1 MGQLTG
7 MRRGSAPQRQTGIV
21 SLPKQQRMPLR
32 MRLPVRQDAAAKRAR
47 ESKDTVPGQEDTLGR
62 ATRQSGA
69 RGSRRPLDATAE
81 FAVMAL
87 RQGADLCHPGGL
99 QHGQAHQRLAD
110 HCHAAASG
118 TGAAMALRFLMAV
131 MAWRMMVG
139 LLSLIGLTAMVEQRS
154 GCSSHL
160 SLLLILAVR
169 QHRGVLSRRASLTE
183 LLGHRRRTSMAGR
196 AHQHGRRRNALNGN
210 CQRQQP
216 SQSDADQ
223 GVHTAI
229 VKAAFERLRRRSSW
243 RLKQQGLPQ

>member
-32 MRLPVRQDAAAKRAR
+32 MRLPVRQDAAAKHAR
-47 ESKDTVPGQEDTLGR
+47 ESKDTVPGQDDTLGR

-99 QHGQAHQRLAD
+99 QHGQAHQRLAN
-110 HCHAAASG
+110 HRHAAAG
-118 TGAAMALRFLMAV
+118 CTGAAMALRLLV
-131 MAWRMMVG
+131 TVLAWRMVIG
-139 LLSLIGLTAMVEQRS
+139 LSCLTAMVEQRS

-160 SLLLILAVR
+160 GLLLILAVR
-169 QHRGVLSRRASLTE
+169 QHRGVLSRRASLTQR
-183 LLGHRRRTSMAGR
+183 LGHHPRPSMAGR

-216 SQSDADQ
+216 SQSDADE
-223 GVHTAI
+223 GVHAAI
-229 VKAAFERLRRRSSW
+229 VKAAFKRPRRRNSEG
-243 RLKQQGLPQ
+243 LKRQGLSQ

>member
-1 MGQLTG
+1 
-7 MRRGSAPQRQTGIV
+7 
-21 SLPKQQRMPLR
+21 MPLR
-32 MRLPVRQDAAAKRAR
+32 MWLPVRQDAAAKHAR

-99 QHGQAHQRLAD
+99 QHGQAHQRLANYR
-110 HCHAAASG
+110 HAAASG
-118 TGAAMALRFLMAV
+118 TGAAMALRLLV
-131 MAWRMMVG
+131 TVLAWRMVIGLVG
-139 LLSLIGLTAMVEQRS
+139 LIGLTAMVEQRS

-160 SLLLILAVR
+160 GLLLILAVR
-169 QHRGVLSRRASLTE
+169 QHRGVLSRRASLTQR
-183 LLGHRRRTSMAGR
+183 LGHRRRPSMAGR

-216 SQSDADQ
+216 SQSDADE
-223 GVHTAI
+223 GVHAAI
-229 VKAAFERLRRRSSW
+229 VKAAFKRPWW
-243 RLKQQGLPQ
+243 RNSEGLNRQGLPQ